1 MFGRKKRSSVE
12 ARTRLLNTDFPC
24 SSPGVEL
31 VRVDYD
37 PAVWT
42 RCPTRGEDRTTW
54 AEQTLAAY
62 VEDLGLSAE
71 DPLRLRLAEAL
82 GRIADDPLSHTCTFV
97 HLPTTGS
104 GKDGQILVWVDVAD
118 EEVTLLEHGTPETF
132 LAFTDLDPGH
142 PEQPQVFQNGWS
154 ASAKMGLD
162 EDGQSQWTSATTGS
176 SSRAR
181 PGPCT
186 SPPAGSPAA
195 VPTGCRWASCCGPCA
210 SSPDLT
216 VPARPVHSARHSGH
230 TGHAGRAG
238 DPAHEGEPHE

>member
-162 EDGQSQWTSATTGS
+162 EDGQSQWIFRNHRVFEQGT
-176 SSRAR
+176 
-181 PGPCT
+181 
-186 SPPAGSPAA
+186 AGSVHVTAGGFGGRSADRLPMGELLRALRL
-195 VPTGCRWASCCGPCA
+195 VP
-210 SSPDLT
+210 
-216 VPARPVHSARHSGH
+216 
-230 TGHAGRAG
+230 
-238 DPAHEGEPHE
+238 